1 MVSVVYRL
9 ITERSSKLL
18 IADHETSF
26 AESKLEIIALCGGP
40 CFLLPRAMKAA
51 YCVSDN
57 GILFKQ
63 FKHKFVR
70 YKNSY
75 VTKTITLCE
84 VKGPFKS
91 E

>member
-26 AESKLEIIALCGGP
+26 PESKLEITALCGGH

-51 YCVSDN
+51 YCFSDN
-57 GILFKQ
+57 GILFK
-63 FKHKFVR
+63 
-70 YKNSY
+70 
-75 VTKTITLCE
+75 
-84 VKGPFKS
+84 
-91 E
+91 